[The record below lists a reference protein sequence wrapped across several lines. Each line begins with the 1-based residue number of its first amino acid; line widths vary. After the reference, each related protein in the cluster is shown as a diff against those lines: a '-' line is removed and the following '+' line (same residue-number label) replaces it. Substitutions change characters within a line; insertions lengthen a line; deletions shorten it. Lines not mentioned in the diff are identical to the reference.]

1 MHKVAIIGAGLMG
14 HWHLAT
20 ARGLGAQVI
29 AVVDPDID
37 AAKRLA
43 ARSPGTHATDDLG
56 AVLAHGEVRVAHIC
70 SPLKTHREIA
80 SRLIESGVHI
90 FVEKPFTETAAE
102 AQDLLQRA
110 SLAKVLLCPVHQYA
124 FQSAMDRA
132 ILLLPGLGP
141 LRRLDMNICSAGA
154 EGAPTRRNEIVADI
168 LPHPISIL
176 QRLRPDLIVDELSW
190 TTHSSGPGELMA
202 TSRAEELLITLFISL
217 NTRPAC
223 FEIKLQTELGGL
235 ELDGFHGFGIKR
247 PGTLSRPAKIAAPFA
262 RSVRILVA
270 ASANLAG
277 RALRNETAYPGLS
290 ALTRRFY
297 ESVSGDDPR
306 LKPIPDEA
314 ILAAARLRDLLAA
327 RLEQMG

>member
-14 HWHLAT
+14 RWHLAT
-20 ARGLGAQVI
+20 ARSLGAEVI

-43 ARSPGTHATDDLG
+43 ARSPGAYATDDLQ
-56 AVLAHGEVRVAHIC
+56 AVLAQGEVRVAHIC

-80 SRLIESGVHI
+80 SSLIESAVHV
-90 FVEKPFTETAAE
+90 FVEKPFTGTAAE

-110 SLAKVLLCPVHQYA
+110 DDAKVQLCPVHQYA
-124 FQSAMDRA
+124 FQSAMDQA
-132 ILLLPGLGP
+132 ISLLPSLGP

-154 EGAPTRRNEIVADI
+154 EGDPTRRSEVVADI

-176 QRLRPDLIVDELSW
+176 QRLRPDLIVNELSW
-190 TTHSSGPGELMA
+190 TTQSSGPGELLA
-202 TSRAEELLITLFISL
+202 ASRAEDLLITIFISL
-217 NTRPAC
+217 NVRPTC
-223 FEIKLQTELGGL
+223 FEIKLQGELGGF

-247 PGTLSRPAKIAAPFA
+247 PGTLSRTTKIAAPFTRSA
-262 RSVRILVA
+262 RLLFK

-277 RALRNETAYPGLS
+277 RALTNETAYPGLR

-297 ESVSGDDPR
+297 TSVYGGEPG

-314 ILAAARLRDLLAA
+314 ILASARLRDLLSA